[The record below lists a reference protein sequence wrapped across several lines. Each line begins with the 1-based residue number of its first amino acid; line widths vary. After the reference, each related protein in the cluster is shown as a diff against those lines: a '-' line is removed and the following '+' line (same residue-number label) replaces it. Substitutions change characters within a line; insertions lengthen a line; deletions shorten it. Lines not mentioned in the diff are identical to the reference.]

1 MSMKW
6 RHWAILIILVLLN
19 YIIFSTAFTQ
29 LAKQRSPQ
37 PRPARTLPPTFESVE
52 PTPMAWI
59 VLPTNTP
66 LPTRSPVTATPTA
79 TVPVPSEIAPTN
91 QVTAAGENPATAVPS
106 SATAV
111 VPTDPPATATAA
123 PLTAAP
129 AADTTIHKI
138 RRGETLSEIASRY
151 NVTVQEIVQ
160 ANGLEDPNRI
170 VTGQSL
176 VIPGSDSVPA
186 GAQPASPPPATSGPT
201 NTPRPRPPTAT
212 PMPKPPT
219 ATPRPA
225 SNFQFTGQVLW
236 EPLVAANC
244 AGPAI
249 TKRSVIRDT
258 NGNPVNGARVEVDCY
273 GNRWTSHPSGNPG
286 EYDPG
291 HYDFAFGQGTPQA
304 WTCTARVVDVNG
316 QPVASSEVVTIQFDT
331 NDCSPHGN
339 GHQVATVNW
348 TKHW

>member
-1 MSMKW
+1 
-6 RHWAILIILVLLN
+6 
-19 YIIFSTAFTQ
+19 
-29 LAKQRSPQ
+29 
-37 PRPARTLPPTFESVE
+37 
-52 PTPMAWI
+52 MAWI

-66 LPTRSPVTATPTA
+66 LPTRSPFTATPMMA
-79 TVPVPSEIAPTN
+79 VPASSEITPTA
-91 QVTAAGENPATAVPS
+91 QVTAAGEILATEIPPGD
-106 SATAV
+106 TAV
-111 VPTDPPATATAA
+111 VPTDPPATATSA
-123 PLTAAP
+123 P
-129 AADTTIHKI
+129 TTTGREGGDIVHTI
-138 RRGETLSEIASRY
+138 RSGETLSEIASSY

-170 VTGQSL
+170 VTGQNL
-176 VIPGSDSVPA
+176 IIPGSGSAPA
-186 GAQPASPPPATSGPT
+186 GAQSTSPPTAAAGPT

-212 PMPKPPT
+212 PVPQPPT

-225 SNFQFTGQVLW
+225 SNFQFTGEILW

-249 TKRSVIRDT
+249 TKRSVIRDA

-273 GNRWTSHPSGNPG
+273 GNKWTSHPSGNPG

-291 HYDFAFGQGTPQA
+291 HYDFSFGQTTPQA

-316 QPVASSEVVTIQFDT
+316 QPVASSEVVSIQFDT

>member
-1 MSMKW
+1 MKW

-29 LAKQRSPQ
+29 LAKQRRPL
-37 PRPARTLPPTFESVE
+37 PRPPRTLPPTFESMD

-66 LPTRSPVTATPTA
+66 LPTRSPFTATPTVA
-79 TVPVPSEIAPTN
+79 APVPSEIAPTN
-91 QVTAAGENPATAVPS
+91 QIPATSESPATAVPP

-111 VPTDPPATATAA
+111 VPTEPPATVTSAPPTTANA
-123 PLTAAP
+123 
-129 AADTTIHKI
+129 TIHKI

-151 NVTVQEIVQ
+151 NLTVQAIVQ
-160 ANGLEDPNRI
+160 ANSLDNPNRI

-176 VIPGSDSVPA
+176 VIPGSSSAPS
-186 GAQPASPPPATSGPT
+186 GAQPTSPPPAAAGPT
-201 NTPRPRPPTAT
+201 NTPRPRPPA
-212 PMPKPPT
+212 

-249 TKRSVIRDT
+249 AKQSIIRDA

-273 GNRWTSHPSGNPG
+273 GNKWTSHPSGNPG

-291 HYDFAFGQGTPQA
+291 HYDFAFGQNTPQA

-316 QPVASSEVVTIQFDT
+316 QPVASSEVVTIEFDT

>member
-1 MSMKW
+1 V
-6 RHWAILIILVLLN
+6 A
-19 YIIFSTAFTQ
+19 A
-29 LAKQRSPQ
+29 
-37 PRPARTLPPTFESVE
+37 
-52 PTPMAWI
+52 
-59 VLPTNTP
+59 
-66 LPTRSPVTATPTA
+66 
-79 TVPVPSEIAPTN
+79 PVPSEIAPTN
-91 QVTAAGENPATAVPS
+91 QIPATSESPATAVPP

-111 VPTDPPATATAA
+111 VPTEPPATVTSAPPTTANA
-123 PLTAAP
+123 
-129 AADTTIHKI
+129 TIHKI

-151 NVTVQEIVQ
+151 NVTVQAIVQ
-160 ANGLEDPNRI
+160 ANSLDNPNRI

-176 VIPGSDSVPA
+176 VIPGSSSAPS
-186 GAQPASPPPATSGPT
+186 GAQPTSPPPAAAGPT

-212 PMPKPPT
+212 PVPKPPA

-249 TKRSVIRDT
+249 AKQSIIRDA

-273 GNRWTSHPSGNPG
+273 GNKWTSHPSGNPG

-291 HYDFAFGQGTPQA
+291 HYDFAFGQNTPQA

-316 QPVASSEVVTIQFDT
+316 QPVASSEVVTIEFDT

>member
-1 MSMKW
+1 MKW
-6 RHWAILIILVLLN
+6 KHWAILIILVLLN

-29 LAKQRSPQ
+29 LAKQRRPQ
-37 PRPARTLPPTFESVE
+37 PRPARTLPPTFESLD

-66 LPTRSPVTATPTA
+66 LPTRSPFTATPA
-79 TVPVPSEIAPTN
+79 VAVPAPSELTP
-91 QVTAAGENPATAVPS
+91 AAENPASAVTPSDTAVAP
-106 SATAV
+106 A
-111 VPTDPPATATAA
+111 DPPATATSVPPTTA
-123 PLTAAP
+123 PTAAA
-129 AADTTIHKI
+129 AADATVHRI
-138 RRGETLSEIASRY
+138 RRGETLSEIAGRY
-151 NVTVQEIVQ
+151 NVTVQQIVQ
-160 ANGLEDPNRI
+160 ANGLENPNRI

-176 VIPGSDSVPA
+176 VIPGSGSAPA
-186 GAQPASPPPATSGPT
+186 GAQPTSPPPAAAGPT

-212 PMPKPPT
+212 PVPKPPT

-225 SNFQFTGQVLW
+225 SSFQFTGQVLW

-249 TKRSVIRDT
+249 AKQSVIRDA

-273 GNRWTSHPSGNPG
+273 GNKWTSHPSGNPG

-291 HYDFAFGQGTPQA
+291 HYDFAFGQTTPQA
-304 WTCTARVVDVNG
+304 WTCTARVLDLNG

>member
-1 MSMKW
+1 MTMKW

-29 LAKQRSPQ
+29 LAKQGRPLPQ
-37 PRPARTLPPTFESVE
+37 PPRTLPPTFESLD

-59 VLPTNTP
+59 VLPTSTP
-66 LPTRSPVTATPTA
+66 VPTRSPSTPTPTAIAPVMTEISPTIPVTSAAEISATAALPNARPLAVTAT
-79 TVPVPSEIAPTN
+79 SAP
-91 QVTAAGENPATAVPS
+91 P
-106 SATAV
+106 
-111 VPTDPPATATAA
+111 
-123 PLTAAP
+123 TAAP
-129 AADTTIHKI
+129 AADAITHKI
-138 RRGETLSEIASRY
+138 RQGETLSEIASSY
-151 NVTVQEIVQ
+151 NVTVQAIVQ
-160 ANGLEDPNRI
+160 ANGLENANHI

-176 VIPGSDSVPA
+176 VIPSSSSTGPAAPAPTAAPA
-186 GAQPASPPPATSGPT
+186 GAT

-212 PMPKPPT
+212 PVPKPPT

-249 TKRSVIRDT
+249 AKQSTIRDAS
-258 NGNPVNGARVEVDCY
+258 GNPVNGARVEVDCY
-273 GNRWTSHPSGNPG
+273 GNKWVSHPSGNPG

-291 HYDFAFGQGTPQA
+291 HYDFAFGQNVPQA
-304 WTCTARVVDVNG
+304 WTCTARVIDVNG
-316 QPVASSEVVTIQFDT
+316 QAVASSEVVTIQFDT
-331 NDCSPHGN
+331 NDCTPHGN

-348 TKHW
+348 TKNW

>member
-1 MSMKW
+1 
-6 RHWAILIILVLLN
+6 
-19 YIIFSTAFTQ
+19 
-29 LAKQRSPQ
+29 LA
-37 PRPARTLPPTFESVE
+37 A
-52 PTPMAWI
+52 
-59 VLPTNTP
+59 
-66 LPTRSPVTATPTA
+66 
-79 TVPVPSEIAPTN
+79 
-91 QVTAAGENPATAVPS
+91 
-106 SATAV
+106 
-111 VPTDPPATATAA
+111 PPATATSVPPTTA
-123 PLTAAP
+123 PP
-129 AADTTIHKI
+129 AAAAADATVHRI
-138 RRGETLSEIASRY
+138 RRGETLSEIAGRY
-151 NVTVQEIVQ
+151 NVTVQQIVQ
-160 ANGLEDPNRI
+160 ANGLENPNRI

-176 VIPGSDSVPA
+176 VIPGSGSAPA
-186 GAQPASPPPATSGPT
+186 GAQSANPPPAAAGPT

-212 PMPKPPT
+212 PVPKPPT

-249 TKRSVIRDT
+249 AKQSVIRDA

-273 GNRWTSHPSGNPG
+273 GNKWTSHPSGNPG

-291 HYDFAFGQGTPQA
+291 HYDFAFGQTTPQA
-304 WTCTARVVDVNG
+304 WTCTARVLDLNG

-348 TKHW
+348 TKNW